1 MFRNENNQKRLNF
14 IVSIIYFLIFH
25 NGLIYKLKYVTLT
38 MLMTQNYIQKPI
50 IYLDLNDY
58 SSTVIHKLYSTLNS
72 ISFIS
77 LLCSDFTYQY
87 FIKITLVLQDNTNV
101 KQVNPQLQVR
111 DNRIRIQR
119 KPIIKNKRRVQIIH
133 YIMFGINN
141 MLMKLYFPFYVLTYF
156 QSQYFNLASV
166 LIIFIITGVVVLFKL
181 IIDNFPNWIN
191 IILPI
196 LQILFALIWSADNLQ
211 SEQYITKYSWFYGF
225 QSFYFHYA
233 IMQQGYQILPQTLS
247 LLGLYVYFLILFAND
262 TLEFIA
268 LSLTQI
274 SVIIGLIFL
283 KYTNLKL
290 KRSQFIDHRERNK
303 WIKIIEQI
311 VDYQLIVV
319 QFDKRQDQIIMKQIN
334 DETKEKFQIKD
345 NQDLRKILRDVQ
357 IFLQLQMQIIT
368 SGTSQSKPRKESLEK
383 AIRDQFCHNYQQLV
397 PSYDVIS
404 NILKQ
409 EFRVKLIQYILQEV
423 QCVILAFDCQ
433 SRQEIKSTL
442 LNQKLSENIFLQYS
456 SNVLSSICNYHNKL
470 GILQQIVNL
479 QFYRIWVDNKRL
491 ITQKTQI
498 KLPSLISQLQNTL
511 QRKIKL
517 KQSFEFNDSFSLNFN
532 ALQMVLVGLTQFV
545 DHNFQVAIKLNN
557 QILFNHLTFKIE
569 TKKTLVPIQTCSL
582 IQRMLDF
589 DDNNWIKNKQK
600 ITECI
605 KILSDKKQSNQDVF
619 LFPFIMCSYFLNSSF
634 NQSKLRFSRKKD
646 QRQKVTFEIII

>member
-1 MFRNENNQKRLNF
+1 MLNKLTLSFKSEAIEQEFRENQQQKIKEEF
-14 IVSIIYFLIFH
+14 
-25 NGLIYKLKYVTLT
+25 KLFT
-38 MLMTQNYIQKPI
+38 IQC
-50 IYLDLNDY
+50 L
-58 SSTVIHKLYSTLNS
+58 
-72 ISFIS
+72 
-77 LLCSDFTYQY
+77 
-87 FIKITLVLQDNTNV
+87 
-101 KQVNPQLQVR
+101 
-111 DNRIRIQR
+111 
-119 KPIIKNKRRVQIIH
+119 
-133 YIMFGINN
+133 
-141 MLMKLYFPFYVLTYF
+141 LYFPFYVLTYF
-156 QSQYFNLASV
+156 QSQYFNLISI
-166 LIIFIITGVVVLFKL
+166 LIILIITGLVVLFKL
-181 IIDNFPNWIN
+181 IIDNSPNWIN

-247 LLGLYVYFLILFAND
+247 LLGLYVYFIILFTND

-268 LSLTQI
+268 LSLTQF
-274 SVIIGLIFL
+274 SVVIGLIFL
-283 KYTNLKL
+283 KYTNLRL
-290 KRSQFIDHRERNK
+290 KRLQFIDHRERNK
-303 WIKIIEQI
+303 WIKIIEQV

-345 NQDLRKILRDVQ
+345 NQDLRKILRD
-357 IFLQLQMQIIT
+357 MQIIT
-368 SGTSQSKPRKESLEK
+368 SGTSQSKPIKESLEK

-404 NILKQ
+404 NVLKQ
-409 EFRVKLIQYILQEV
+409 EFRVKLIQYIVQEV

-433 SRQEIKSTL
+433 SRQEIKSAL
-442 LNQKLSENIFLQYS
+442 MNQKLSENIFLQYS
-456 SNVLSSICNYHNKL
+456 SNILSCICNYHNKL
-470 GILQQIVNL
+470 VILQQIVNL

-517 KQSFEFNDSFSLNFN
+517 KQSFEFNDSLLLNFN

-545 DHNFQVAIKLNN
+545 DHDFKVAIKLNN
-557 QILFNHLTFKIE
+557 QILMKHLTFKIE
-569 TKKTLVPIQTCSL
+569 TKNTLVPIQICNL
-582 IQRMLDF
+582 IQRQLDF

-600 ITECI
+600 IIECI
-605 KILSDKKQSNQDVF
+605 KILSDKKQTNQDVF
-619 LFPFIMCSYFLNSSF
+619 LFSFIMCSYFLNSSF
-634 NQSKLRFSRKKD
+634 NQSKLRFSKKKD